1 MSAECCGSILWC
13 KGGHL
18 FWCNRKVSDTQSHTG
33 GCTHGCTWKV
43 SAIVISQVLRP
54 VCLVRC
60 KSSMWEVVMMGVWS
74 LAFILLCSVSI
85 LNGSVLTKAA
95 STSTP
100 YKLRKRDSSL
110 PYDRWM
116 AFSKNQSKED
126 VRVKREKEGRWIELT
141 PVSSPLAATKEQML
155 TLGFKIASLL
165 SCLNAHVTRC

>member
-1 MSAECCGSILWC
+1 
-13 KGGHL
+13 
-18 FWCNRKVSDTQSHTG
+18 
-33 GCTHGCTWKV
+33 
-43 SAIVISQVLRP
+43 
-54 VCLVRC
+54 
-60 KSSMWEVVMMGVWS
+60 MMGVWT

-85 LNGSVLTKAA
+85 LNGSVLTKAS
-95 STSTP
+95 STSKP

-110 PYDRWM
+110 PYDRWI
-116 AFSKNQSKED
+116 AFSTNQSKED